1 MIFRSYLRK
10 YPDFSPDGDG
20 FCSDKNMLMCNGD
33 SYWTNDFKKQEKAC
47 GNNFWYYFFRD
58 LCCINDK
65 GVQGD
70 KRNVEEIGKFQ
81 FDGEDKWNIQKK
93 N

>member
-1 MIFRSYLRK
+1 
-10 YPDFSPDGDG
+10 
-20 FCSDKNMLMCNGD
+20 MCNGN

-81 FDGEDKWNIQKK
+81 FVELNSTY
-93 N
+93 